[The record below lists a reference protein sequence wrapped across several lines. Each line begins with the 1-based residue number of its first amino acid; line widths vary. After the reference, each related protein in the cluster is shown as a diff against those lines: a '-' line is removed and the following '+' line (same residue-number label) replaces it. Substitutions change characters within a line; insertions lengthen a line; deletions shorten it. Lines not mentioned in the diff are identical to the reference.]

1 MKQLNL
7 TLFLLVAFCY
17 ASNAQTKVELLDSL
31 FTTLYSHGKFNG
43 NVLVAEGGKP
53 IFEKSYGKAEEQSG
67 RLLTTESVF
76 ELASVSKQFT
86 AMGIV
91 LLQKQ
96 GKLKYDDLL
105 SRYIP
110 ELHFYGPITIRH
122 LLHHTAGLPDYME
135 VMDEHWDKTK
145 IATNADVIKTLARL
159 QPKAEFAPN
168 EKYEY
173 SNTGYMLLGSI
184 IERVSKKSY
193 GVYLDKFIFKPLQ
206 MKHTLVYRSRFQ
218 PQKLENYALGYE
230 QDSTGRK
237 VLPDSY
243 GQTYYTHFLDGIV
256 GDGMVNSNLED
267 LLRWD
272 QALYTDKLVNQ
283 ADKDQIFNGTTTLDG
298 KKTAYG
304 FGWMI
309 KDSDKYGKIV
319 NHSGSWA
326 GYITFI
332 ERHLD
337 HQKTFI
343 ALQNNAMRRTKIPS
357 AEVRKILYGEKVEI
371 ESHKPIQVTSQSLA
385 RYEGMYASADL
396 PFKIKI
402 YVKDGSLYGH
412 GQAEKQRPFKLDAFE
427 NQVFL
432 YEDASIKMIFNPESH
447 TMDYTQGTKK
457 MLFTKE

>member
-7 TLFLLVAFCY
+7 TFLLLVTFCY
-17 ASNAQTKVELLDSL
+17 STIAQTKVELLDSL
-31 FTTLYSHGKFNG
+31 FTNLYNHGKFNG
-43 NVLVAEGGKP
+43 NVLVAEEGKP

-105 SRYIP
+105 SKYIP

-122 LLHHTAGLPDYME
+122 LLHHTAGLPDYMD

-145 IATNADVIKTLARL
+145 IATNDDVIKTFARL
-159 QPKAEFAPN
+159 QPKVVFAPN

-184 IERVSKKSY
+184 IERVSKKTY

-206 MKHTLVYRSRFQ
+206 MNHTLVYRSRFQ
-218 PQKLENYALGYE
+218 PHKIENYALGYE
-230 QDSTGRK
+230 QDSTGKK

-243 GQTYYTHFLDGIV
+243 GKAYYSYFLDGIV

-283 ADKDQIFNGTTTLDG
+283 TDKEQIFNGTTTLDG
-298 KKTAYG
+298 KKTTYG

-309 KDSDKYGKIV
+309 KNSDKYGKIV

-326 GYITFI
+326 GYVTFI

-343 ALQNNAMRRTKIPS
+343 ALQNNYMRRIKIPS

-371 ESHKPIQVTSQSLA
+371 ESYKPIQVTSQSLEK
-385 RYEGMYASADL
+385 YEGVYTSADL

-402 YVKDGSLYGH
+402 YIKDGSLYGH
-412 GQAEKQRPFKLDAFE
+412 AQAEKQRPFKLDAFE

-432 YEDASIKMIFNPESH
+432 CEDANIKMIFNPESH
-447 TMDYTQGTKK
+447 TMDYTQGAKK
-457 MLFTKE
+457 LLFTKD